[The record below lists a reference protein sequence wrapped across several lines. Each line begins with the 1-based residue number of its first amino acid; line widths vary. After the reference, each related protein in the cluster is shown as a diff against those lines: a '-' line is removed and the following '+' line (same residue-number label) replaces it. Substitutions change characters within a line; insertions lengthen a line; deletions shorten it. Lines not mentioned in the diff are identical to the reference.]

1 MFCFV
6 FVDQDEVGIVG
17 WIATVLIGIP
27 FDFLASL
34 MPLFTVM
41 VGMFADFKRW
51 VKHAQIRNFIKNM
64 IIL

>member
-1 MFCFV
+1 M

-34 MPLFTVM
+34 MPLDAIVDRDGRH
-41 VGMFADFKRW
+41 VC
-51 VKHAQIRNFIKNM
+51 
-64 IIL
+64 